1 MDVDPLVRTG
11 MRVSLAGLER
21 DAYRRDLWPRDT
33 LRLARDSVRPDPPDV
48 VVWPCTEGQ
57 VAAALA
63 WAQQTGTSVV
73 PYGGGSGVCG
83 GAAGRARS
91 ITVDTKRFDRI
102 GAVDPDTRT
111 VEVGAGVL
119 GAHLESA
126 LARQGWMTG
135 HSPSSIMCSTVGG
148 YVAARSAGQFSS
160 RYGVFDDMLLAA
172 EIVTPAGTHAVG
184 TWSTGDD
191 LLPLVSGSEG
201 GLGVVTR
208 TLLRVVPIPQRRW
221 LRGYAF
227 TEVQQA
233 EDAMRRI
240 MQADLWPSVLRL
252 YDPID
257 TRVAGRA
264 RDESR
269 GPSVLS
275 RLRELIAPVSG
286 ALSALP
292 LALPDLTNKIADAL
306 QGECVLIVGFDDDD
320 AAVEQALPILQGGRD
335 LGPGPGERW
344 YAHRHDVS
352 YKLIPIF
359 VQGHFADTMEVATSW
374 ANLERLHIAVRE
386 AIARHAFVMA
396 HLSHAYREGC
406 SIYFSFVGRGS
417 VEVYD
422 ALWRDALAAVR
433 VAGGTVTH
441 HHGVGQLKRDAAARE
456 IGAAFRLW
464 AAVKAKLDPA
474 GIMNPGM
481 PLGDREQPGDEPP
494 ALPGPG
500 PVFAIDRTSLLAAID
515 PDSPAAVVDDAL
527 AREGYRLRGRPDR
540 PLGAWLRGL
549 RRTDRD
555 AHTSPL
561 FSVQGRF
568 PDGARVRLGR
578 APRSAAGPDL
588 RWELLRSAAIE
599 MVEVA
604 IEPRT

>member
-11 MRVSLAGLER
+11 MRVSLAPLER

-33 LRLARDSVRPDPPDV
+33 LRLARDRTRPPAPDV
-48 VVWPCTEGQ
+48 VVWPCTEAQ
-57 VAAALA
+57 VAASLA
-63 WAQQTGTSVV
+63 WAHDSGAVVV

-83 GAAGRARS
+83 GAAGRSHS
-91 ITVDTKRFDRI
+91 IVVDTKRFDRI
-102 GAVDPDTRT
+102 GLVDPDTRT

-119 GAHLESA
+119 GAHLEEA

-160 RYGVFDDMLLAA
+160 RYGVFDDILLAA
-172 EIVTPAGTHAVG
+172 EIVTPSGTKALG
-184 TWSTGDD
+184 EWLTGED

-208 TLLRVVPIPQRRW
+208 ALLRVAPIPTRRW

-227 TEVQQA
+227 GDVQAA

-264 RDESR
+264 RGASE
-269 GPSVLS
+269 GASVLS
-275 RLRELIAPVSG
+275 RLRDLVAPISG

-292 LALPDLTNKIADAL
+292 LALPDLTNRLADSL
-306 QGECVLIVGFDDDD
+306 PGECVLIVGFDDDD
-320 AAVEQALPILQGGRD
+320 AAAERAVPMLSGARD

-359 VQGHFADTMEVATSW
+359 VQGHFADTMEVASTW
-374 ANLERLHIAVRE
+374 ANLERLHIAVRD
-386 AIARHAFVMA
+386 AIGRHAFVMA

-406 SIYFSFVGRGS
+406 SIYFSFVGRGKPD
-417 VEVYD
+417 VYD
-422 ALWRDALAAVR
+422 AVWRDALDAVR
-433 VAGGTVTH
+433 TAGGTVTH
-441 HHGVGQLKRDAAARE
+441 HHGAGQLKSDAAARE

-464 AAVKAKLDPA
+464 AAAKARLDPA
-474 GIMNPGM
+474 AIMNPGV
-481 PLGDREQPGDEPP
+481 PFGDREQRGEEPP
-494 ALPGPG
+494 VLGAG
-500 PVFAIDRTSLLAAID
+500 PVFAIDRTSLLASID
-515 PDSPAAVVDDAL
+515 PESPATIVDDNL
-527 AREGYRLRGRPDR
+527 ASQGFRLRSRPDR
-540 PLGAWLRGL
+540 PLGAWLRTL
-549 RRTDRD
+549 RRRD
-555 AHTSPL
+555 HGARETPL
-561 FSVQGRF
+561 FSVQASF
-568 PDGARVRLGR
+568 ADGARVRLGH

-604 IEPRT
+604 IEPRS

>member
-1 MDVDPLVRTG
+1 MDVEPLVRTG
-11 MRVSLAGLER
+11 MRVSLAALER

-33 LRLARDSVRPDPPDV
+33 LRLARDRVRPPAPDL
-48 VVWPCTEGQ
+48 VVWPCTEAQ
-57 VAAALA
+57 VAASLA
-63 WAQQTGTSVV
+63 WAHDTGAVVV

-91 ITVDTKRFDRI
+91 IVVDTKRFDGI
-102 GAVDPDTRT
+102 GPVDPDART

-119 GAHLESA
+119 GAHLEET

-160 RYGVFDDMLLAA
+160 RYGTFDDILLAA
-172 EIVTPAGTHAVG
+172 EIVTPSGTKALG
-184 TWSTGDD
+184 EWATGED

-201 GLGVVTR
+201 ALGVVTKA
-208 TLLRVVPIPQRRW
+208 LLRVAPLPKQRW

-227 TEVQQA
+227 PDLMEA

-252 YDPID
+252 YDPVD

-264 RDESR
+264 RAATE
-269 GPSVLS
+269 GASVLS
-275 RLRELIAPVSG
+275 RLRGLVAPISG

-292 LALPDLTNKIADAL
+292 LALPDLTNKLADSL
-306 QGECVLIVGFDDDD
+306 PGECVLIVGFDDDD
-320 AAVEQALPILQGGRD
+320 AAAERAVPLLARGRD

-344 YAHRHDVS
+344 YEHRHDVS

-359 VQGHFADTMEVATSW
+359 VQGHFADTMEVASSW
-374 ANLERLHIAVRE
+374 ANLERLHIAVRD
-386 AIARHAFVMA
+386 AIGRHAFVMA

-406 SIYFSFVGRGS
+406 SIYFSFVGRGKAD
-417 VEVYD
+417 VYD
-422 ALWRDALAAVR
+422 AVWRDALDAVR

-464 AAVKAKLDPA
+464 AAVKARLDPA

-481 PLGDREQPGDEPP
+481 PFGDREQRGEEPP
-494 ALPGPG
+494 VLGAG

-515 PDSPAAVVDDAL
+515 PDASVTVIDDTLGAQ
-527 AREGYRLRGRPDR
+527 GYRLRVPPDR
-540 PLGAWLRGL
+540 PLGGWLRSL
-549 RRTDRD
+549 RRSD
-555 AHTSPL
+555 HTARSTPL
-561 FSVQGRF
+561 YSVQGRLA
-568 PDGARVRLGR
+568 DGARVRLGH

-588 RWELLRSAAIE
+588 RWELLRSGAIE

-604 IEPRT
+604 IESRA